1 MLRDPTCYIV
11 HKCVL
16 QNRQLCYYAFSR
28 EKLPVKCDN
37 MTYLGITEGLY
48 DSLVL
53 ALSKSDANENIWMTT
68 VRALEKMVGHE
79 PPDFRIAGY
88 LPCRFVF
95 FKFKGSTF
103 SWSQASAII
112 SMLYMLYFAFSFYI
126 LTIALGF
133 CRWGLILCP
142 NVQITYFLCAHNVQV
157 GGELIFFC

>member
-1 MLRDPTCYIV
+1 
-11 HKCVL
+11 VL

-79 PPDFRIAGY
+79 PPDFRIAGLY
-88 LPCRFVF
+88 SLNLKVLHFLCL
-95 FKFKGSTF
+95 KLLLL
-103 SWSQASAII
+103 SQCCIC
-112 SMLYMLYFAFSFYI
+112 YI
-126 LTIALGF
+126 LH
-133 CRWGLILCP
+133 
-142 NVQITYFLCAHNVQV
+142 FLSTS
-157 GGELIFFC
+157 